1 MLIYFRVVSGNFNSF
16 LFGKSTT
23 IAYLI
28 MWLSSRLTRIV
39 WLPGRLMQLLI
50 FKGEIYFQ
58 DALKIVLVNRQISV
72 IGSKASGPDPGR
84 RSGFYLSYP
93 PL

>member
-28 MWLSSRLTRIV
+28 MWLTSRLTRIV
-39 WLPGRLMQLLI
+39 WLPGRLVQLLI
-50 FKGEIYFQ
+50 FKGKSIFRT
-58 DALKIVLVNRQISV
+58 L
-72 IGSKASGPDPGR
+72 
-84 RSGFYLSYP
+84 
-93 PL
+93 